1 MSHTI
6 EALGHW
12 QIKLFTC
19 IFNMNI
25 YNSMPLYVT
34 YYKHYFLI
42 QVVNGGREASSDLSA
57 TSLPFPASN
66 GGQRDPC
73 LPVVPSA
80 IGKLRRGE
88 LGRGRNRAPN
98 YKVTRENQSLL
109 ELSWYWRHRAHQT
122 ADQWVSP
129 GRRRKEEGSRAGYCT
144 KESVPRCVQITP
156 KVVGDPVTCSDV
168 LVWMFTCLFWLYARV
183 TPTNDLAL

>member
-1 MSHTI
+1 MQGLVFI
-6 EALGHW
+6 RN
-12 QIKLFTC
+12 ILFLT
-19 IFNMNI
+19 
-25 YNSMPLYVT
+25 L
-34 YYKHYFLI
+34 
-42 QVVNGGREASSDLSA
+42 QVHAVARGREASSDLSA
-57 TSLPFPASN
+57 TSLLFPASN
-66 GGQRDPC
+66 RGQRDPC
-73 LPVVPSA
+73 LLVVSSA

-122 ADQWVSP
+122 ADQWVSL

-168 LVWMFTCLFWLYARV
+168 LVWMFTCLFWLYANA
-183 TPTNDLAL
+183 TPTKVLALELVLQITMPQNWPTSFVLLRSTT